1 MHLTFPVVCRV
12 QVNNKGTLML
22 TGSTGDGV
30 LENILW
36 PDIPYITDQNGS
48 KRTFSQSLVPFNY
61 IIDVTLSLIIL
72 MLCRFILSS

>member
-1 MHLTFPVVCRV
+1 MFFHFLFFLVFLSFCPKISFVHLTFPVVCRHV

-48 KRTFSQSLVPFNY
+48 KRTAFNH
-61 IIDVTLSLIIL
+61 L
-72 MLCRFILSS
+72 